1 MWCVCTVLNVAPAIS
16 RAALYECRVKLNW
29 ISSANFFKCG
39 LRLLYILR
47 CWNNCRVLLFK
58 RNRYCEQDY
67 FLFNLNECQESAQK
81 TNKQRLFVV
90 MAANKIKS
98 GVSGIWTERARKL
111 YAFSCCLIFSLWKLI
126 ERKNCADEI
135 YVYRFSCDRYALY
148 CGLVDGKTSEEKK
161 LRYVS
166 NRQPLFV
173 TWMNGICLFRVIG

>member
-1 MWCVCTVLNVAPAIS
+1 MLTEVELNFIGELFQMWLTAFV
-16 RAALYECRVKLNW
+16 Y
-29 ISSANFFKCG
+29 
-39 LRLLYILR
+39 LR
-47 CWNNCRVLLFK
+47 CWNKCRVLLFK
-58 RNRYCEQDY
+58 RNRYCLEDY

-126 ERKNCADEI
+126 ERKNCADKI

-148 CGLVDGKTSEEKK
+148 CGLVDGKTSEEKITLCFK
-161 LRYVS
+161 QTATVCDL
-166 NRQPLFV
+166 NEWHLFIPCH
-173 TWMNGICLFRVIG
+173 WLISHCFCFIIKISRSHHSFQL